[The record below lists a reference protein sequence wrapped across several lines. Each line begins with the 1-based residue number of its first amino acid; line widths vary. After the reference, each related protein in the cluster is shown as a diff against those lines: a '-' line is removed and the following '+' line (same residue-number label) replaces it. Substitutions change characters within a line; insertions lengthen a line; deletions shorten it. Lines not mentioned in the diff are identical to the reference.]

1 MFIVRYNHYS
11 QCWVAV
17 YQINVLF
24 WLSKSC
30 TLLLVKHNYSWKK
43 WNTVCLSILSVEDV
57 EDVYIIGIMVT
68 GFLLFGAGGVL
79 FYRKVKKAIAA
90 YSALQKLPANFE
102 ALGRAVNTQTQ
113 AMCEQ
118 NRGLNRKLDLIME
131 KLDNV

>member
-1 MFIVRYNHYS
+1 MDLISWSLN
-11 QCWVAV
+11 AID
-17 YQINVLF
+17 QIF
-24 WLSKSC
+24 STRKMGEGEPAC
-30 TLLLVKHNYSWKK
+30 PDGTFAAGITMDSWKK

-68 GFLLFGAGGVL
+68 GFLLYGAGGVL

-102 ALGRAVNTQTQ
+102 ALGRAVNT
-113 AMCEQ
+113 
-118 NRGLNRKLDLIME
+118 RGLNRKLDLIME